1 MEQSNREG
9 GKAGE
14 GQVLAT
20 PFVRNLIKQNNL
32 DVGKIRGSGE
42 NGRILESDV
51 QKLIKSSSSTS
62 NSASSTPS
70 QPKSTYTPSQR
81 STKSS
86 QGSSS

>member
-51 QKLIKSSSSTS
+51 QKLLKSSSSSSTS
-62 NSASSTPS
+62 TSTSTPS
-70 QPKSTYTPSQR
+70 QPKSTYTPSKR

-86 QGSSS
+86 SGSS